1 MKTHDAIR
9 SNGAESNGSK
19 DRMSSAVLE
28 SPGTT
33 IPRADELEAG
43 DLRRAE
49 RNLKALAEELA
60 DALEH
65 LERALLASR
74 KAGFTGRV
82 QDIVD
87 ESQSLQREAARAF
100 GRKVGDRLGR
110 ESLWQVKKG
119 VEVD

>member
-1 MKTHDAIR
+1 MKTHDTIR
-9 SNGAESNGSK
+9 SNGSESNGSK
-19 DRMSSAVLE
+19 DRISSAVLE
-28 SPGTT
+28 SAGTT
-33 IPRADELEAG
+33 IPPADELEAS
-43 DLRRAE
+43 DLRRTE

-65 LERALLASR
+65 LERALLASK

-87 ESQSLQREAARAF
+87 NTQSLQREAARAF
-100 GRKVGDRLGR
+100 GRKVGERLGR